1 MDLIQGTVSVATTR
15 QTDDVWAIQS
25 AHQYITAISRGVD
38 FEKVYKGI
46 VKYFLYNFKFISKL
60 ILLLLRYSAEV
71 DFKVILILVT
81 SNY

>member
-46 VKYFLYNFKFISKL
+46 VKYF
-60 ILLLLRYSAEV
+60 
-71 DFKVILILVT
+71 
-81 SNY
+81 

>member
-1 MDLIQGTVSVATTR
+1 MIVSVEYVFIKKGLRAEMDLIQGTVSVATTR

-46 VKYFLYNFKFISKL
+46 VKYF
-60 ILLLLRYSAEV
+60 
-71 DFKVILILVT
+71 
-81 SNY
+81 